1 MAELF
6 VGLSVGGSLFFL
18 FFSLS
23 LSLLSSSSSSFFL
36 RFSRFSATR
45 VHPLPPSVQL
55 SPPPSI
61 GSPPRQSSPSGQD
74 CRLLVAD
81 RADRHGGHAAILR
94 DEKIFRFRR
103 KIRIFSR
110 IELAKS
116 WKGLENLINERGGE
130 ESRVYRYFPNAST
143 FKGRNNAAYQGEGG
157 MFLKPTNRTEASLNM
172 LWNLDRES

>member
-1 MAELF
+1 M
-6 VGLSVGGSLFFL
+6 VP
-18 FFSLS
+18 FFSSFSPPLF
-23 LSLLSSSSSSFFL
+23 LLSSSSSSFFL

-103 KIRIFSR
+103 KIPIFSR

-130 ESRVYRYFPNAST
+130 ESRMYPNAPT

>member
-103 KIRIFSR
+103 KIPIFSR

-130 ESRVYRYFPNAST
+130 ESRMYPNAPT

>member
-1 MAELF
+1 M
-6 VGLSVGGSLFFL
+6 VPFFSS
-18 FFSLS
+18 FSPSLS
-23 LSLLSSSSSSFFL
+23 LSVLSSSSSSFFL

-103 KIRIFSR
+103 KIPIFSR
-110 IELAKS
+110 IELVKS
-116 WKGLENLINERGGE
+116 WKGLENLINEKSGGE
-130 ESRVYRYFPNAST
+130 ESRVYRYFPNAPT
-143 FKGRNNAAYQGEGG
+143 FEGRNNAAYQGEGG
-157 MFLKPTNRTEASLNM
+157 MFLKPINRTEASLNM
-172 LWNLDRES
+172 LWNRENLDRES

>member
-1 MAELF
+1 M
-6 VGLSVGGSLFFL
+6 VP
-18 FFSLS
+18 FFSS
-23 LSLLSSSSSSFFL
+23 FSPPLSLLSSSSSSFFL

-103 KIRIFSR
+103 KIPIFSR

-130 ESRVYRYFPNAST
+130 ESRMYPNAPT

>member
-36 RFSRFSATR
+36 RFSRFSATQ

-130 ESRVYRYFPNAST
+130 ESRMYPNAPT

>member
-1 MAELF
+1 M
-6 VGLSVGGSLFFL
+6 VP
-18 FFSLS
+18 FFSSFSPPLF
-23 LSLLSSSSSSFFL
+23 LLSSSSSSFFL

-130 ESRVYRYFPNAST
+130 ESRMYPNAPT

>member
-1 MAELF
+1 M
-6 VGLSVGGSLFFL
+6 VP
-18 FFSLS
+18 FFSSFSPPLF
-23 LSLLSSSSSSFFL
+23 LLSSSSSSFFL

-103 KIRIFSR
+103 KIPIFSR

-130 ESRVYRYFPNAST
+130 ESRMYPNAPT

-172 LWNLDRES
+172 LWNRENLDRES

>member
-130 ESRVYRYFPNAST
+130 ESRMYPNAPT

>member
-1 MAELF
+1 M
-6 VGLSVGGSLFFL
+6 VP
-18 FFSLS
+18 FFSSFSPPLF
-23 LSLLSSSSSSFFL
+23 LLSSSSSSFFL

-130 ESRVYRYFPNAST
+130 ESRMYPNAPT

-157 MFLKPTNRTEASLNM
+157 MFLKPTNRMEASLNM
-172 LWNLDRES
+172 LWNRENLDRES

>member
-1 MAELF
+1 M
-6 VGLSVGGSLFFL
+6 VP
-18 FFSLS
+18 FFSSFSPPLF
-23 LSLLSSSSSSFFL
+23 LLSSSSSSFFL

-103 KIRIFSR
+103 KIPIFSR

-130 ESRVYRYFPNAST
+130 ESRMYPNART

>member
-1 MAELF
+1 M
-6 VGLSVGGSLFFL
+6 VP
-18 FFSLS
+18 FFSS
-23 LSLLSSSSSSFFL
+23 FSPPLSLLSSSSSSFFL

-130 ESRVYRYFPNAST
+130 ENRMYPNAPT